1 MQARYFGGIQTLR
14 AIAAFLVVIQHAI
27 FCAYVW
33 RGEIYPDPPP
43 VRLGAIGVTLFFAI
57 SGFVIALNRR
67 RPVGR
72 FAVHRLLRIYPAY
85 WIAAGLTLC
94 LLAFSL
100 QPARISIAAFFLWP
114 TRHPVDL
121 IIPYWTLIY
130 EMMFYTIAVV
140 LFLFRLGDRA
150 LAFLACLWI
159 GIINFSGYVPA
170 DATEFTFPAFRLLIS
185 PITQVLPLGF
195 ICGVYFDKIM
205 DRTSVG
211 WLLGFIPVGYGI
223 NLLLPEFSSLR
234 FLALGISACLVI
246 LALAARRVGSSVS
259 LILGDASY
267 GIYLMHFPLMLL
279 AAPYATNLTFVG
291 AFAMFVCV
299 GAIGGVGFGL
309 LEYHLV
315 YKRLVAVMEGWRR
328 PFPFAGANMKGEAI
342 SK

>member
-1 MQARYFGGIQTLR
+1 MQARYFGGIQGLR

-33 RGEIYPDPPP
+33 RGDAYPDPPP

-57 SGFVIALNRR
+57 SGFVIALNRH

-72 FAVHRLLRIYPAY
+72 FAAHRLLRIYPAY

-100 QPARISIAAFFLWP
+100 QPAKISMAAFFLWP

-130 EMMFYTIAVV
+130 EMIFYAIAVV
-140 LFLFRLGDRA
+140 LFFFRLGDRA
-150 LAFLACLWI
+150 LTLLACLWI
-159 GIINFSGYVPA
+159 GIINVSGYVPA

-195 ICGVYFDKIM
+195 ICGVHFDKIVE
-205 DRTSVG
+205 RTRVG
-211 WLLGFIPVGYGI
+211 WLLGFVPVGCGI
-223 NLLLPEFSSLR
+223 SLLFPEFSSFR

-246 LALAARRVGSSVS
+246 LALAARRVKSSVP
-259 LILGDASY
+259 LMLGDASY

-279 AAPYATNLTFVG
+279 VAPYATNLTFIG
-291 AFAMFVCV
+291 AFTMFVCV

-315 YKRLVAVMEGWRR
+315 YKRLVAFVEGWRR
-328 PFPFAGANMKGEAI
+328 PILFGGANIKDEAI